1 MCCPVLVAGGCRT
14 EFLLARVSDAAGRI
28 NNGILE
34 GIHGYANYAPETPGR
49 PAGSINLH
57 IEPIFLAKFLLQ
69 RAGLGQQASDF
80 EKPCLPTKTPS
91 DTSNQAVNRNFSI
104 FVFLGLD

>member
-1 MCCPVLVAGGCRT
+1 MTSRHT
-14 EFLLARVSDAAGRI
+14 ELLAAA

-57 IEPIFLAKFLLQ
+57 IEPKVFAKFLLQ
-69 RAGLGQQASDF
+69 RASLGH
-80 EKPCLPTKTPS
+80 KPQILINPVCS
-91 DTSNQAVNRNFSI
+91 TSNQAVDRNFSI
-104 FVFLGLD
+104 FVPPRID